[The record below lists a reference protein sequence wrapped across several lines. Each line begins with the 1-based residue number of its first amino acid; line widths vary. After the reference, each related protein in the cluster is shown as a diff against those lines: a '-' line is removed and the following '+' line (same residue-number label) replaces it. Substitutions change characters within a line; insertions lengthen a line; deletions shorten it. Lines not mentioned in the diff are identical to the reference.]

1 MTVDSALERALDE
14 PTAMTALFVLG
25 LGFLTMFAGVSWF
38 WMIFVFGFAVV
49 VPLVALLYED
59 REDEGATTEEDQNE
73 PTENPLE
80 TLRDRYVRD
89 ELTNSRTNSSNANS
103 TDCSKPNLSAEPNT
117 ANENVSALGSSRRR
131 RRSNR
136 QKRC

>member
-89 ELTNSRTNSSNANS
+89 ELTDEQFERKLDRLLETESLGRT
-103 TDCSKPNLSAEPNT
+103 EH
-117 ANENVSALGSSRRR
+117 R
-131 RRSNR
+131 
-136 QKRC
+136 KRERERAR